1 MGGSRR
7 SAAFIVAR
15 WIATKDFPSSM
26 LPNGAERAFVQDLV
40 YTTIRRIRPLR
51 KILGALMKQWPKGEL
66 EALLYVGAAQILYMP
81 DVPDFAAVSETVD
94 AAKTCENPSIAKV
107 VNGVLR
113 NVIRRRG
120 EFEKM
125 IAEDGFLEHAF
136 YSGNYYGT
144 PRKPVEDNLAAG
156 KDVILEIETNGAFQ
170 VKKLRPDASSLFIL
184 PPSVAE
190 LDRRLHK
197 RATEDEETIQKRV
210 AQAAGEIEKSD
221 RYDYVIMNDDLDK
234 AVEDFCAVIDGI
246 RGVKEAA
253 VRFSPENE
261 DIKKMIREVLEN
273 A

>member
-1 MGGSRR
+1 MSENKREPKLIIV
-7 SAAFIVAR
+7 SA
-15 WIATKDFPSSM
+15 PSGCGKGTIMHKVFNDDEVFYS
-26 LPNGAERAFVQDLV
+26 VSC
-40 YTTIRRIRPLR
+40 TTRPPRPEDKAGVTYNFL
-51 KILGALMKQWPKGEL
+51 
-66 EALLYVGAAQILYMP
+66 
-81 DVPDFAAVSETVD
+81 TV
-94 AAKTCENPSIAKV
+94 E
-107 VNGVLR
+107 
-113 NVIRRRG
+113 

>member
-1 MGGSRR
+1 MSENKREPKLIIV
-7 SAAFIVAR
+7 SA
-15 WIATKDFPSSM
+15 PSGCGKGTIMHKVFNDDEVFYS
-26 LPNGAERAFVQDLV
+26 VSC
-40 YTTIRRIRPLR
+40 TTRPPR
-51 KILGALMKQWPKGEL
+51 PEDKAGETYNFL
-66 EALLYVGAAQILYMP
+66 
-81 DVPDFAAVSETVD
+81 TV
-94 AAKTCENPSIAKV
+94 E
-107 VNGVLR
+107 
-113 NVIRRRG
+113 
-120 EFEKM
+120 EFENM

-170 VKKLRPDASSLFIL
+170 VKELRPDASSLFIL

>member
-1 MGGSRR
+1 MSENKREPKLIIV
-7 SAAFIVAR
+7 SAPSGCGKGTIMHKVFNDDEVFYSVSCTTRPPRPEDVAGK
-15 WIATKDFPSSM
+15 TYNF
-26 LPNGAERAFVQDLV
+26 L
-40 YTTIRRIRPLR
+40 
-51 KILGALMKQWPKGEL
+51 
-66 EALLYVGAAQILYMP
+66 
-81 DVPDFAAVSETVD
+81 TV
-94 AAKTCENPSIAKV
+94 E
-107 VNGVLR
+107 
-113 NVIRRRG
+113 

-170 VKKLRPDASSLFIL
+170 VKELRPDASSLFIL

>member
-1 MGGSRR
+1 MSENKREPKLIIV
-7 SAAFIVAR
+7 SAPSGCGKGTIMHKVFNDDEVFYSVSCTTRPPRPEDVA
-15 WIATKDFPSSM
+15 
-26 LPNGAERAFVQDLV
+26 
-40 YTTIRRIRPLR
+40 
-51 KILGALMKQWPKGEL
+51 GETYNFL
-66 EALLYVGAAQILYMP
+66 
-81 DVPDFAAVSETVD
+81 TV
-94 AAKTCENPSIAKV
+94 E
-107 VNGVLR
+107 
-113 NVIRRRG
+113 

-170 VKKLRPDASSLFIL
+170 VKELRPDASSLFIL

-197 RATEDEETIQKRV
+197 RATEDEETIKKRV

>member
-1 MGGSRR
+1 MSENKRAPKLIIV
-7 SAAFIVAR
+7 SAPSGCGKGTIMHKVFNDDEVFYSVSCTTR
-15 WIATKDFPSSM
+15 PPRPEDIAGVTYNF
-26 LPNGAERAFVQDLV
+26 L
-40 YTTIRRIRPLR
+40 
-51 KILGALMKQWPKGEL
+51 
-66 EALLYVGAAQILYMP
+66 
-81 DVPDFAAVSETVD
+81 TV
-94 AAKTCENPSIAKV
+94 
-107 VNGVLR
+107 
-113 NVIRRRG
+113 G